1 MKFGYEC
8 NGCEGCELLHDSQEK
23 IRAVFESSVDC
34 ILVWDRDYN
43 YLYANQVAIDHVG
56 VVMLQTEMDKSLK
69 VVNLLWISMKG
80 ICYEKGTQTV

>member
-34 ILVWDRDYN
+34 ILVWDREYN
-43 YLYANQVAIDHVG
+43 YLYANHAI
-56 VVMLQTEMDKSLK
+56 VMCTH
-69 VVNLLWISMKG
+69 
-80 ICYEKGTQTV
+80 C